1 MVSFVLIYNLINED
15 YFGERIVVSRIE
27 LDKYF
32 FMSSKTLLYFFLF
45 QITIISFILTLS
57 KVILTIK

>member
-32 FMSSKTLLYFFLF
+32 FMSSKTFIFFLV
-45 QITIISFILTLS
+45 SDYDYFIYFNLVV
-57 KVILTIK
+57 K

>member
-15 YFGERIVVSRIE
+15 YFGERIIVSRIE

-57 KVILTIK
+57 